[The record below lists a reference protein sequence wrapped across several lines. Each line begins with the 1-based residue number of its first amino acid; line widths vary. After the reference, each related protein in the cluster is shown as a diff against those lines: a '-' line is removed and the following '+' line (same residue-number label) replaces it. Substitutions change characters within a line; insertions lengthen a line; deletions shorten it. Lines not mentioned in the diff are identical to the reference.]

1 MLMAAEAT
9 IPQAA
14 APWLTPEAIA
24 AAARILS
31 CHQQAF
37 GRPLIAAARP
47 TSNRCTAGVDAAAPL
62 LAQELF
68 AAPVVVLAHDGSAL
82 DQGDGPRLIYANRS
96 ALSLWKRPWAEMVG
110 MPSKLTAEPA
120 ERSSRQNAL
129 AAARQHSAISGYGGI
144 RIDRHGRRFQIRG
157 ARLWTLRNPTGE
169 PCGQAASF
177 SDWWWL

>member
-9 IPQAA
+9 IPQSA

-24 AAARILS
+24 TAARILRS
-31 CHQQAF
+31 HQQAF
-37 GRPLIAAARP
+37 GRPLIAAART
-47 TSNRCTAGVDAAAPL
+47 TSNRCAAGVDAAAPL

-68 AAPVVVLAHDGSAL
+68 AAPVVVLAHDGRGL

-96 ALSLWKRPWAEMVG
+96 ALSLWQRPWAEMVG

-120 ERSSRQNAL
+120 ERASRQNAL
-129 AAARQHSAISGYGGI
+129 AAAQQHSAISGYSGI
-144 RIDRHGRRFQIRG
+144 RIDRLGRRFQIRG
-157 ARLWTLRNPTGE
+157 ARLWTLRDPAGE
-169 PCGQAASF
+169 PCDQAACF